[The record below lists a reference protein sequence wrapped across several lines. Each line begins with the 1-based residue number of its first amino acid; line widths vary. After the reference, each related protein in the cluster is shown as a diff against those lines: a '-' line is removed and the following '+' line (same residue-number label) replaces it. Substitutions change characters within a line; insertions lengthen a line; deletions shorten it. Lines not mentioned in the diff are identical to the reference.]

1 MDHEPRDQDMADRIT
16 KLEQAIERLQAE
28 LEWIKMVLG
37 GKVPKQHEER
47 TNPPWVLILVGSITP
62 LAAAIITTQ
71 PWK

>member
-1 MDHEPRDQDMADRIT
+1 MADRIT

-37 GKVPKQHEER
+37 GKVPEHQPEK
-47 TNPPWVLILVGSITP
+47 TSPPWVLILIGSVTP
-62 LAAAIITTQ
+62 LGVAILTTQ